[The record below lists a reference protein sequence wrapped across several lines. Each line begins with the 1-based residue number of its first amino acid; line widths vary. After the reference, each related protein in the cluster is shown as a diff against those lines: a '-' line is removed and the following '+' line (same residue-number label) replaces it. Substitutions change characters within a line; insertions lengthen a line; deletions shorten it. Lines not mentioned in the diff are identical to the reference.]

1 MEFPPRSDLAEKS
14 FNASAMVK
22 SRKIGEQID
31 SLVMTVA
38 SPKTSSISSAAT
50 WSDALGVEDKRFTAS
65 VLTRIFDYA
74 SGASSGAATTRVG
87 TSRSPEPVVSSAAV
101 GPAS

>member
-1 MEFPPRSDLAEKS
+1 MEFPPRSELAEKS

-50 WSDALGVEDKRFTAS
+50 WSDALGVEDKRFTAN
-65 VLTRIFDYA
+65 VLMRTFDYA
-74 SGASSGAATTRVG
+74 SGASSGPATTRVG
-87 TSRSPEPVVSSAAV
+87 TSRNPGPLVSSAAA

>member
-1 MEFPPRSDLAEKS
+1 MEFPPRSELAEKS
-14 FNASAMVK
+14 FNASAM
-22 SRKIGEQID
+22 RNGEQID

-38 SPKTSSISSAAT
+38 SLKTSSRSSAAT
-50 WSDALGVEDKRFTAS
+50 WSDALGVEDRRFTAS